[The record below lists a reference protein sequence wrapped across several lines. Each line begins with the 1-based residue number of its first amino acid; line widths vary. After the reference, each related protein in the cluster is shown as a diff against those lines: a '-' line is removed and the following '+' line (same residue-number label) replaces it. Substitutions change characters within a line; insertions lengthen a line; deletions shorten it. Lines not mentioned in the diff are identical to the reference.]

1 MPRGSGG
8 GRPLGSQNVPLQQ
21 GALADGYPL
30 IVEDLGTHTNPRR
43 YEKDNGFYSPVV
55 ARAGGVATALWT
67 IATDPVRTAGQE
79 STIYHFHIENST
91 GAAVT
96 AWLEVGGVAITPP
109 YHIVDDDTVTI
120 DWLAGL
126 DIGDQDINLNASVND
141 VVGQISGT
149 EV

>member
-21 GALADGYPL
+21 GALVDGYPL
-30 IVEDLGTHTNPRR
+30 ITEDTGTNTNPRQ
-43 YEKDNGFYSPVV
+43 YEKDNGFYSAVV

-67 IATDPVRTAGQE
+67 IATAPARTAGEE
-79 STIYHFHIENST
+79 STIYHLHIENST

-96 AWLEVGGVAITPP
+96 AWLEVGGVVVTPP
-109 YHIVDDDTVTI
+109 YHVANDDTVTI

-126 DIGDQDINLNASVND
+126 DIGNQDIDLNASAND
-141 VVGQISGT
+141 VVAQISGT
-149 EV
+149 EA

>member
-1 MPRGSGG
+1 MPRGSSGQDTG
-8 GRPLGSQNVPLQQ
+8 L
-21 GALADGYPL
+21 
-30 IVEDLGTHTNPRR
+30 HTTPRR
-43 YEKDNGFYSPVV
+43 FETDNGFYSPVV

-67 IATDPVRTAGQE
+67 IATTPARTAGEE
-79 STIYHFHIENST
+79 STIYQFHIENST

-126 DIGDQDINLNASVND
+126 DIGNQDINLNASVND

>member
-1 MPRGSGG
+1 M
-8 GRPLGSQNVPLQQ
+8 PLQQ

-30 IVEDLGTHTNPRR
+30 VVEDLGTHSNPRR
-43 YEKDNGFYSPVV
+43 YEKDNGFYSAVTT
-55 ARAGGVATALWT
+55 RAGGVATAIWT
-67 IATDPVRTAGQE
+67 TATTPARTAGEE
-79 STIYHFHIENST
+79 STIYQFHIENST
-91 GAAVT
+91 GAPVT

-109 YHIVDDDTVTI
+109 YHIVNDDTVTI

-126 DIGDQDINLNASVND
+126 DIGNQDINLNASVND